1 MLSILVDQRRSMCI
15 ILKNRFQFFPLFQRS
30 IQKAERPR
38 CTLSRSWID
47 SLLLSAIIQPCQS
60 LLFSPK
66 ALVHF
71 ESLYRANDPRFTVI
85 THQPPHR
92 FSPTLLSFL
101 FFLFSSAFRARNR
114 FDRFPP
120 TFIILHFPRTENS
133 LHSSPPRFQ
142 VREGKPLLCSTSFIC
157 REPP

>member
-101 FFLFSSAFRARNR
+101 FFLFSSAREIVSIVFLLHLLSYIFHERRILSILLLLSISSKRRQASSL
-114 FDRFPP
+114 FDF
-120 TFIILHFPRTENS
+120 FA
-133 LHSSPPRFQ
+133 
-142 VREGKPLLCSTSFIC
+142 FIC